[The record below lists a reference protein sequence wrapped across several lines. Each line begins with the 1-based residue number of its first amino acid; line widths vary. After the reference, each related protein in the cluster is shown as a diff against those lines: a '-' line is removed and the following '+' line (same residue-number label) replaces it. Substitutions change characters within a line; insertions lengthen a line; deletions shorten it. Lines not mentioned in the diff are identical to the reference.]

1 MAGPAQSDTGRRTA
15 LKVGALLGGLI
26 GALFA
31 VGYAATSVWIC
42 SGALACSSHW
52 LPYVVVPGAVF
63 IGSIAAGAAV
73 AYFLRR
79 FYELT
84 RVG

>member
-1 MAGPAQSDTGRRTA
+1 MAGRSGTNSGRRTA
-15 LKVGALLGGLI
+15 LKVGGLLGGLI

-31 VGYAATSVWIC
+31 AGYAATSVWIC
-42 SGALACSSHW
+42 SGGVACSSHW

-63 IGSIAAGAAV
+63 IGSIAAGATV

-84 RVG
+84 RV

>member
-1 MAGPAQSDTGRRTA
+1 MAGQSGANSGRRTA
-15 LKVGALLGGLI
+15 LKIGALLGGLI

-31 VGYAATSVWIC
+31 AGYAATSVWIC

-63 IGSIAAGAAV
+63 IGSIAAGAAA
-73 AYFLRR
+73 AYILRR
-79 FYELT
+79 FYEMT
-84 RVG
+84 RV

>member
-1 MAGPAQSDTGRRTA
+1 MAGQSETGSGRRTA
-15 LKVGALLGGLI
+15 LKIGALLGGLI

-31 VGYAATSVWIC
+31 AGYAATSVWIC
-42 SGALACSSHW
+42 SGAVACSSHW

-63 IGSIAAGAAV
+63 IGSTAAGAAV
-73 AYFLRR
+73 AYLLRR

-84 RVG
+84 RV

>member
-1 MAGPAQSDTGRRTA
+1 MAAKPETGNGRRTA
-15 LKVGALLGGLI
+15 LKIGALFGGLI

-31 VGYAATSVWIC
+31 AGYAATSVWIC

-52 LPYVVVPGAVF
+52 LPFLVVPGAVF
-63 IGSIAAGAAV
+63 AGSILFGAAM
-73 AYFLRR
+73 AYTLRR

-84 RVG
+84 RV

>member
-1 MAGPAQSDTGRRTA
+1 MAGESRTGSGRRTA
-15 LKVGALLGGLI
+15 LKIGALLGGLI

-31 VGYAATSVWIC
+31 AGYAATSVWIC

-52 LPYVVVPGAVF
+52 LPFVVVPGAVF
-63 IGSIAAGAAV
+63 IGSAAAGAAV

-79 FYELT
+79 FYERT
-84 RVG
+84 RV

>member
-1 MAGPAQSDTGRRTA
+1 MAGQSAAGSGRRTA
-15 LKVGALLGGLI
+15 LKIGALLGGLI

-31 VGYAATSVWIC
+31 AGYAATSVWIC
-42 SGALACSSHW
+42 SGGVACSSHW
-52 LPYVVVPGAVF
+52 LPYVVVPGTVF

-84 RVG
+84 RV

>member
-1 MAGPAQSDTGRRTA
+1 MAGRSGTGSGRRTA
-15 LKVGALLGGLI
+15 LKIGALLGGLI

-31 VGYAATSVWIC
+31 AGYAATSVWIC

-63 IGSIAAGAAV
+63 VGSIAAGAAV
-73 AYFLRR
+73 AYILRR

-84 RVG
+84 RV